1 MKSRLF
7 STFQQNEVIFLF
19 YIFHYS
25 SSGIILYDNERT
37 SSFLV
42 DHFLQLFCSN
52 NIIKFNSFRRFH
64 WRRIFQQ
71 LIVNPK
77 LLTELHSRISF
88 VILYTLVYNIIH
100 ISTTLTV
107 RLRLQCFIKMLNVK
121 QINLWNMSIK
131 PSYFVVNQE
140 SIWYSL
146 SSEWFWL

>member
-19 YIFHYS
+19 NIFHYS
-25 SSGIILYDNERT
+25 PSGIILYDHERT

-42 DHFLQLFCSN
+42 QHFLQLFILNSVTE
-52 NIIKFNSFRRFH
+52 FNSFRRFH

-107 RLRLQCFIKMLNVK
+107 RLQCFIKMLNVK